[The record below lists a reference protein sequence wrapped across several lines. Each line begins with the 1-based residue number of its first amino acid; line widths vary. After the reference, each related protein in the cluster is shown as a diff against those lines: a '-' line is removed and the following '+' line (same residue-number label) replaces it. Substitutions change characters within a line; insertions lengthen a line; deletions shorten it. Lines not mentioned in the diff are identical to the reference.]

1 MPCTGQS
8 KAALRLL
15 SPAGAR
21 QSLGVSGASMTS
33 RDYSSFSAAAKSR
46 FRNMARDLGYE
57 QITGVIYVKE
67 REGWYELFY
76 LQASSWGNPLFY
88 FNYGVI
94 FPDHFPL
101 TREELKSP
109 GWLMGKRLQHPTG
122 AYPCATKAELEESA
136 AYAYEEFKRT
146 AVPWFSS
153 LTLEQIKKARQQQCG
168 H

>member
-1 MPCTGQS
+1 
-8 KAALRLL
+8 
-15 SPAGAR
+15 
-21 QSLGVSGASMTS
+21 MTS
-33 RDYSSFSAAAKSR
+33 KDYSSFSAVAKSR
-46 FRNMARDLGYE
+46 FRKMAQELGYE

-76 LQASSWGNPLFY
+76 LQASLRGNAFFY

-109 GWLMGKRLQHPTG
+109 SWRLGGRLQHPTG
-122 AYPCATKAELEESA
+122 AFPCATKAELEESA

-146 AVPWFSS
+146 VVPWFNS
-153 LTLEQIKKARQQQCG
+153 LTVEEIKKAGQRHHGCQ
-168 H
+168 